1 MIVEYL
7 TMIASSY
14 DKFRTQERLQANKR
28 EVEERTHQMKLQAIR
43 KLSQSEA
50 AERQHNEAVNDVT
63 LVSLLLV
70 QEGLRLDVKLSWWW
84 EGCIYVSHLILH
96 LSVWPLICLSVSV
109 ISPLWVWFFIVLFL
123 MSVLTVWC
131 LISQCNFSVLSL
143 IFQCFVSD
151 VCSDS
156 LMSHL
161 SVCLFWQ
168 WDLSIV
174 NLMSSLLATCLIY

>member
-70 QEGLRLDVKLSWWW
+70 QE
-84 EGCIYVSHLILH
+84 
-96 LSVWPLICLSVSV
+96 
-109 ISPLWVWFFIVLFL
+109 
-123 MSVLTVWC
+123 
-131 LISQCNFSVLSL
+131 
-143 IFQCFVSD
+143 
-151 VCSDS
+151 
-156 LMSHL
+156 
-161 SVCLFWQ
+161 
-168 WDLSIV
+168 
-174 NLMSSLLATCLIY
+174 